1 MYKKNLHKYIL
12 TVSLFLLMLCPVG
25 CGAFVSEEVQEEPVL
40 ELTDEEHFQALVD
53 ELFYENITESGL
65 TLHSMLCH
73 PEDYGITEFPAT
85 FGTYSLENMKKNY
98 QELHEMQEELSSIE
112 KEHLSPELQTDYEIL
127 TEYLDTEEEGEDF
140 CLYNY
145 PFASMSGV
153 QTDLPII
160 LAEYRFRTV
169 EDVDN
174 YLNLLADIDEY
185 YTQLLNYVQTQED
198 AGIYLSDLTI
208 DGIIDSC
215 KVYLDSPQT
224 GMLAETFASRLDTLP
239 ELSDEA
245 REDYLAQNKKLLLED
260 FTNAYTLLTEGL
272 QKLKGHMELPVG
284 VSSLPDGKAYYEY
297 LLKSSTFTSYQTP
310 RALKDAIVRQLKV
323 ENSRIYELLE
333 EYPDLYREVSAFEFS
348 IQDPAKAILDLQKKL
363 KTDFPQMP
371 ACSYEIRML
380 PEALE
385 AFSSPAFYL
394 TPPIDSQDENF
405 IYINQSAAVTKKDIY
420 TVMAHEGYPGH
431 LYQCN
436 YFNRVN
442 DSRLRALM
450 SFSCYVEGWATYV
463 QYLSYRWEDTVSK
476 EAAEILAANES
487 IYLALSALID
497 YQVNYEGMTLEELHQ
512 LLGQVF
518 GISNM
523 DTAQHFYQMVCEDPA
538 NYMKYYVGYL
548 EIVEMKQEAT
558 EKLGEKFV
566 EKDFHTFLLDLGP
579 APFLFIRERFAEW
592 MERQD

>member
-12 TVSLFLLMLCPVG
+12 TVSLLFLILCPVG
-25 CGAFVSEEVQEEPVL
+25 CGAFAPKEPKEELVP
-40 ELTDEEHFQALVD
+40 ELTDEEHFQTLID

-98 QELHEMQEELSSIE
+98 QELHEIQEELDLIE
-112 KEHLSPELQTDYEIL
+112 KENLSSKLQTDYEIL
-127 TEYLDTEEEGEDF
+127 MEYLDTEKQGEDF
-140 CLYNY
+140 CLYQY
-145 PFASMSGV
+145 PLASMSGV

-160 LAEYRFRTV
+160 LAEYRFRTI

-185 YTQLLNYVQTQED
+185 YAQLLEYVQAQED

-208 DGIIDSC
+208 DGITDSC

-224 GMLAETFASRLDTLP
+224 GMLAETFVSRLDTLP
-239 ELSDEA
+239 ELNDEA
-245 REDYLAQNKKLLLED
+245 RKDYIARNEKLLLED
-260 FTNAYTLLTEGL
+260 FTDAYTLLTEGL

-284 VSSLPDGKAYYEY
+284 ISNLPDGKAYYEY

-310 RALKDAIVRQLKV
+310 RALKNAITRQLKT
-323 ENSRIYELLE
+323 ENTRIYELLE
-333 EYPDLYREVSAFEFS
+333 KYPDLYQEVNAFEFS
-348 IQDPAKAILDLQKKL
+348 IQDPANAILDLQEKL
-363 KTDFPQMP
+363 KADFPQMP

-405 IYINQSAAVTKKDIY
+405 IYINQATSVTKKDIY

-442 DSRLRALM
+442 DSKLRALM

-463 QYLSYRWEDTVSK
+463 QYLSYRWEDTASK
-476 EAAEILAANES
+476 EVAEMLAANES

-497 YQVNYEGMTLEELHQ
+497 YQVNYEGMTLEELHK
-512 LLGQVF
+512 LLSQVL
-518 GISNM
+518 GINSLE
-523 DTAQHFYQMVCEDPA
+523 TTQHFYQIVCEDPA

-548 EIVEMKQEAT
+548 EIVEMKQEAM
-558 EKLGEKFV
+558 EKLGEEFT
-566 EKDFHTFLLDLGP
+566 EKEFHTFLLDLGP
-579 APFLFIRERFAEW
+579 APFTLIRERFAKWVE
-592 MERQD
+592 EQN

>member
-1 MYKKNLHKYIL
+1 MYTKNLHKYIL
-12 TVSLFLLMLCPVG
+12 TISLFFLMLCPAG
-25 CGAFVSEEVQEEPVL
+25 CGAVAPEEPQEALVS

-85 FGTYSLENMKKNY
+85 FGTYSLEDMEKNY
-98 QELHEMQEELSSIE
+98 QELHEMQEELVSID
-112 KEHLSPELQTDYEIL
+112 KENLSPSLQTDYEIL
-127 TEYLDTEEEGEDF
+127 MEYLDTEEDGEDF
-140 CLYNY
+140 CLYQY

-185 YTQLLNYVQTQED
+185 YAQLLEYVQAQED

-215 KVYLDSPQT
+215 KVYLDFPQT
-224 GMLAETFASRLDTLP
+224 GMLAETFVSRLDALP
-239 ELSDEA
+239 ELSAEA
-245 REDYLAQNKKLLLED
+245 REDYIARNEKLLLED
-260 FTNAYTLLTEGL
+260 FTDAYTLLTEGL

-284 VSSLPDGKAYYEY
+284 ISNLPDGKAYYEY

-310 RALKDAIVRQLKV
+310 RALKNAITRQLKT
-323 ENSRIYELLE
+323 ENTRIYELLE
-333 EYPDLYREVSAFEFS
+333 KYPDLYQEVNAFEFS
-348 IQDPAKAILDLQKKL
+348 IQDPANAILDLQKKL
-363 KTDFPQMP
+363 KADFPQMP

-405 IYINQSAAVTKKDIY
+405 IYINQSASVTKKDIY

-442 DSRLRALM
+442 SSKLRALM

-476 EAAEILAANES
+476 EAAEVLAANES

-497 YQVNYEGMTLEELHQ
+497 YQVNYEGMTLEELHK
-512 LLGQVF
+512 LLSQVF
-518 GISNM
+518 GINSM
-523 DTAQHFYQMVCEDPA
+523 ETTQHFYQMVCEDPA

-548 EIVEMKQEAT
+548 EIMEMKQEAM
-558 EKLGEKFV
+558 EKLGEEFT
-566 EKDFHTFLLDLGP
+566 EKEFHTFLLDLGP
-579 APFLFIRERFAEW
+579 APFALIRERFDKWVE
-592 MERQD
+592 EQS

>member
-12 TVSLFLLMLCPVG
+12 TVSLLFLILCPVG
-25 CGAFVSEEVQEEPVL
+25 CGAFAPKEPKEELVL
-40 ELTDEEHFQALVD
+40 ELTDEEHFQMLAD

-73 PEDYGITEFPAT
+73 PKDYGITEFPAT

-98 QELHEMQEELSSIE
+98 QELHKMQEELDLIE
-112 KEHLSPELQTDYEIL
+112 KENLSSKLQTDYEIL
-127 TEYLDTEEEGEDF
+127 MEYLDTEKQGEDF
-140 CLYNY
+140 CLYQY
-145 PFASMSGV
+145 PLASMSGV

-174 YLNLLADIDEY
+174 YLNLLANIDEY
-185 YTQLLNYVQTQED
+185 YAQLLEYVQAQED

-208 DGIIDSC
+208 DGITDSC

-224 GMLAETFASRLDTLP
+224 GMLAETFVSRLDALP
-239 ELSDEA
+239 ELSGEA
-245 REDYLAQNKKLLLED
+245 RKDYIARNEKLLLED
-260 FTNAYTLLTEGL
+260 FTDAYTLLTEGL

-284 VSSLPDGKAYYEY
+284 ISNLPDGKAYYEY

-310 RALKDAIVRQLKV
+310 RALKNAITRQLKT
-323 ENSRIYELLE
+323 ENTRIYELLE
-333 EYPDLYREVSAFEFS
+333 KYPDLYQEVNAFEFS
-348 IQDPAKAILDLQKKL
+348 IQDPANAILDLQEKL
-363 KTDFPQMP
+363 KADFPQMP

-405 IYINQSAAVTKKDIY
+405 IYINQSASVTKKDIY
-420 TVMAHEGYPGH
+420 TVMAHEEYPGH

-442 DSRLRALM
+442 DSKLRALM

-463 QYLSYRWEDTVSK
+463 QYLSYRWEDTASK
-476 EAAEILAANES
+476 EVAEVLAANES

-497 YQVNYEGMTLEELHQ
+497 YQVNYEGMTLEELHK
-512 LLGQVF
+512 LLSQVF
-518 GISNM
+518 GINSM
-523 DTAQHFYQMVCEDPA
+523 ETTQHFYQIVCEDPA

-548 EIVEMKQEAT
+548 EIVEMKQEAM
-558 EKLGEKFV
+558 EKLGEKFA
-566 EKDFHTFLLDLGP
+566 EKEFHTFLLDLGP
-579 APFLFIRERFAEW
+579 APFALIREHFAKWLE
-592 MERQD
+592 EQN

>member
-1 MYKKNLHKYIL
+1 MYTKNLYKYIL
-12 TVSLFLLMLCPVG
+12 TISLFFLMLCPAG
-25 CGAFVSEEVQEEPVL
+25 CGAVAPEEPQEALVS

-85 FGTYSLENMKKNY
+85 FGTYSLEDMEKNY
-98 QELHEMQEELSSIE
+98 QELHEMQEELMSID
-112 KEHLSPELQTDYEIL
+112 KENLSPSLQTDYEIL
-127 TEYLDTEEEGEDF
+127 MEYLDTEEDGEDF
-140 CLYNY
+140 CLYQY

-185 YTQLLNYVQTQED
+185 YAQLLEYVQAQED

-215 KVYLDSPQT
+215 KVYLDVPQT
-224 GMLAETFASRLDTLP
+224 GMLAETFVSRLDALP
-239 ELSDEA
+239 ELSAEA
-245 REDYLAQNKKLLLED
+245 REDYIARNEKLLLED
-260 FTNAYTLLTEGL
+260 FTDAYTLLTEGL

-284 VSSLPDGKAYYEY
+284 ISNLPDGKAYYEY

-310 RALKDAIVRQLKV
+310 RALKNAITRQLKT
-323 ENSRIYELLE
+323 ENTRIYELLE
-333 EYPDLYREVSAFEFS
+333 KYPDLYQEVNAFEFS
-348 IQDPAKAILDLQKKL
+348 IQDPANAILDLQKKL
-363 KTDFPQMP
+363 KADFPQMP

-405 IYINQSAAVTKKDIY
+405 IYINQSASVTKKDIY

-442 DSRLRALM
+442 SSKLRALM

-476 EAAEILAANES
+476 EAAEVLAANES

-497 YQVNYEGMTLEELHQ
+497 YQVNYEGMTLEELHK
-512 LLGQVF
+512 LLSQVF
-518 GISNM
+518 GINSM
-523 DTAQHFYQMVCEDPA
+523 ETTQHFYQMVCEDPA

-548 EIVEMKQEAT
+548 EIVEMKQEAMEKLEEEFT
-558 EKLGEKFV
+558 EKE
-566 EKDFHTFLLDLGP
+566 FHTFLLDLGP
-579 APFLFIRERFAEW
+579 APFALIRERFDKWVE
-592 MERQD
+592 EQS